1 VIFDD
6 DDDGVDGGDS
16 VEKLEKIKPLYEYIL
31 SKGEFCWINSSFDL
45 CIGETRGGVNIT
57 KRLEP
62 TQEAVDAWLRSRG
75 VAV

>member
-1 VIFDD
+1 MIFD
-6 DDDGVDGGDS
+6 DDDGVDGGDP
-16 VEKLEKIKPLYEYIL
+16 VEKLERIKPLYEYIL
-31 SKGEFCWINSSFDL
+31 GKGEFCWINSSFDL
-45 CIGETRGGVNIT
+45 MVGETHGGVNIT